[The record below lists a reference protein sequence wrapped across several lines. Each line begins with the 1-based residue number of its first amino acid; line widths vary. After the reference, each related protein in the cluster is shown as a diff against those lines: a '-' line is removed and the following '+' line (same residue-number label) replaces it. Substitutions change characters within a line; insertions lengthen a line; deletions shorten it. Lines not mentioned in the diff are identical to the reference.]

1 MFRTGTRY
9 AVGDLTTLR
18 VHTFKQKEFV
28 MFNIERPIHD
38 TNGDPVPSF
47 ATEAEIEMAD
57 RLRHQIEERY
67 LAPALPSPNLQAR
80 SNEWT

>member
-18 VHTFKQKEFV
+18 VRTFKQKELV
-28 MFNIERPIHD
+28 MLNIERPIHD

-57 RLRHQIEERY
+57 RLRRQVEERN
-67 LAPALPSPNLQAR
+67 LAPAMPSPALEAR
-80 SNEWT
+80 SSEWS